1 MAKTVD
7 KTVKVLKSKKNI
19 EPDPKSFL
27 NHPFVKYYPLEVKDL
42 VKFCG
47 VFLRLITLR
56 AQGHSSVLTVLSDI
70 SKDRVE
76 NVSINCDAEILKKC

>member
-1 MAKTVD
+1 MAKPVD

-27 NHPFVKYYPLEVKDL
+27 NHPFVKYYPLEVKDS

-47 VFLRLITLR
+47 VFLRLITL
-56 AQGHSSVLTVLSDI
+56 
-70 SKDRVE
+70 
-76 NVSINCDAEILKKC
+76 